1 MKDVYKI
8 DISDKTLDPTLI
20 LSLNRSDRRY
30 RALEK

>member
-20 LSLNRSDRRY
+20 Q
-30 RALEK
+30 ALTVVIDVIEH